1 MELTPKIIKGIYF
14 QLAGIICAIDL
25 YIQLNA
31 TKNKELQKC
40 IDSFQD
46 EFLIPNIYF
55 IYLIMLLLGWI
66 LLPYIIYLWINKKFK
81 EIFK

>member
-1 MELTPKIIKGIYF
+1 MEINFKIIKDIYF

-25 YIQLNA
+25 YIQLNVI
-31 TKNKELQKC
+31 KNKELQQC
-40 IDSFQD
+40 IESFQD

-55 IYLIMLLLGWI
+55 IYIIMLLLGWL
-66 LLPYIIYLWINKKFK
+66 LLPYLIYLWVNKKVK